1 MTRLLILLM
10 VAASLGYLSCGSDD
24 AKSTMEQQN
33 IDTGLEIDK
42 TLFGGTPEGS
52 ADLFHLKN
60 RNGMEVS
67 LTNWGGIIVTISV
80 ADRSGNFKNVN
91 LGFDSLSTYVQGN
104 PFFGAL
110 VGRYGNRI
118 GGASFEIDGVE
129 YPLLKNN
136 GENHLHGGD
145 KGFDEKLY
153 DAEMIETDEHVG
165 VRLSRTS
172 PDMEEGYPG
181 NLNVE
186 VTYTLDNNNTLAIDY
201 RATTD
206 KKTHVNL
213 TNHAYFNL
221 AGDGSGDI
229 LNHFVSINADRY
241 TPVDDGLI
249 PTGELALVEGTPFD
263 FRGATMIG
271 ARIDDDH
278 PQIQIGGG
286 YDHNYVLNHEPGGGR
301 MQIAATVYE
310 PNSGRYMEVH
320 TTEPGVQF
328 YTGNFMREINGM
340 GGRTYGRRGG
350 FCFETQHFPDSPNK
364 PEFPSTLLEPG
375 QTYNSTTSFT
385 FSAK

>member
-1 MTRLLILLM
+1 MTRLLILLT
-10 VAASLGYLSCGSDD
+10 VVASLVFLSCGSDE

-33 IDTGLEIDK
+33 IDTGLEIEK
-42 TLFGGTPEGS
+42 TVFGETPEGT

-80 ADRSGNFKNVN
+80 ADRNGNFENVN
-91 LGFDSLSTYVQGN
+91 LGFDSLSTYVERN

-118 GGASFEIDGVE
+118 GGASFEIDGTV

-153 DAEMIETDEHVG
+153 AAEMIETDNHVG

-181 NLNVE
+181 NLDVE

-201 RATTD
+201 KATTD

-249 PTGELALVEGTPFD
+249 PTGELAPVEGTPFD

-310 PNSGRYMEVH
+310 PNSGRYMEIH

-328 YTGNFMREINGM
+328 YTGNFMREMTGM
-340 GGRTYGRRGG
+340 GGRTYDRRGG

-375 QTYNSTTSFT
+375 QTYSSTTSFT